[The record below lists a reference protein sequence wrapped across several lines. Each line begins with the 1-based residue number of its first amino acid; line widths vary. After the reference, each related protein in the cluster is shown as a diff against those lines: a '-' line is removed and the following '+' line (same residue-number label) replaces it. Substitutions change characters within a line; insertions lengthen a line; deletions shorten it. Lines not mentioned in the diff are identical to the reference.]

1 MPGAP
6 GGAGPCGP
14 TGSPSGWVGGTHL
27 FERVVCRWARPI
39 GRAQRLKR
47 LGGSCQKGGGGAP
60 LLCDVFPNTGPGP
73 SIGSLGAGSGSGEH
87 PIFAD
92 APCQAHS
99 QVPEDSTCRE
109 GRCELL
115 CAAFAQGWAG
125 PLTWLCTAPR
135 PTHPPTPLPP
145 SQLCCRLLLAALGG
159 PGEPHPALLALC
171 WCRVGACGPE
181 GPLEL
186 VDCRLGRGGVS
197 SP

>member
-125 PLTWLCTAPR
+125 PLTRLCTAPR
-135 PTHPPTPLPP
+135 PTHPPPRSRPPSSAAGSCWQHWVGRGSRTPL
-145 SQLCCRLLLAALGG
+145 
-159 PGEPHPALLALC
+159 C
-171 WCRVGACGPE
+171 WLSVGAGWGRVDPKGP
-181 GPLEL
+181 
-186 VDCRLGRGGVS
+186 S
-197 SP
+197 S